1 MKRER
6 VPVEQL
12 VDLARV
18 GRAGAPPTTSD
29 VRAALPRG
37 WVLDDDGLHA
47 HRDRRWMFSQGWVL
61 ICAMVG
67 FGALA
72 IGLFASTFPRGARGW
87 TRVAILLGLLLLIG
101 GVVGPLVTRALLRRS
116 SR

>member
-6 VPVEQL
+6 VPIEQL
-12 VDLARV
+12 VDLARA
-18 GRAGAPPTTSD
+18 GRGGAPPTASD
-29 VRAALPRG
+29 LRAALPRG

-47 HRDRRWMFSQGWVL
+47 HRDRRWMFSQSWVL

-67 FGALA
+67 FGAIA
-72 IGLFASTFPRGARGW
+72 IGLFASTFPRGWRGL
-87 TRVAILLGLLLLIG
+87 TRVAILLGLLVLIG
-101 GVVGPLVTRALLRRS
+101 GVVGPLVSRALVRRD